1 MGTRDRFEE
10 SDEPADR
17 SPGELLAAQHLLTE
31 EAEDDFEPR
40 KTAGI
45 LGYMDGLLRHR
56 DAYFKSIFRG
66 DDIVWHLGRM
76 LTVVVALGVGYGVVM
91 GAMTGIPEGF
101 PQMLSSAVK
110 TPLLFLLT
118 LAVCYPVLYVVNV
131 VMGSRLSFLQTLALI
146 VMAIAMIAI
155 LLASCAPIVLFF
167 TLIGTSYNFL
177 KLLHVAIFGFSGLW
191 AMFGL
196 WRGLVAMCEHSSLYP
211 RQALRILYVWVF
223 VFAFVG
229 TQCAWTLRPF
239 IGSPGAPF
247 EIFRSYSHMNFYEA
261 VMDSMVGMVRGL
273 TEDSPNDAAEFQR
286 DHDRRRGREVPQT
299 QAPDGL

>member
-1 MGTRDRFEE
+1 MGTENGFEE
-10 SDEPADR
+10 SDEPVQQ
-17 SPGELLAAQHLLTE
+17 PTGEILAAQHPLIE
-31 EAEDDFEPR
+31 EAEDDFDPR
-40 KTAGI
+40 KTRNI
-45 LGYMDGLLRHR
+45 LEYMDGLLRHR
-56 DAYFKSIFRG
+56 DACFRSIFRG
-66 DDIVWHLGRM
+66 EDIAWHLGRM
-76 LTVVVALGVGYGVVM
+76 LTIVVALGAGYGVVM
-91 GAMTGIPEGF
+91 GAMAGIPAGL
-101 PQMLSSAVK
+101 PQMVSSAVK
-110 TPLLFLLT
+110 APLLFLLT

-131 VMGSRLSFLQTLALI
+131 VMGSRLRFLQTLSLI
-146 VMAIAMIAI
+146 LMAVAMNAI

-167 TLIGTSYNFL
+167 TLIGTGYNFL

-196 WRGLVAMCEHSSLYP
+196 WRGLVAMCEQSSLYP

-261 VMDSMVGMVRGL
+261 VVDGMAGMVRDL
-273 TEDSPNDAAEFQR
+273 AED
-286 DHDRRRGREVPQT
+286 
-299 QAPDGL
+299 